1 MSAGEGHAIPTVR
14 DADEL
19 RAAIG
24 ERRRQGG
31 RVGLVPT
38 MGALHAGHLR
48 LVERAR
54 ATCDH
59 VVASIFVNPKQFD
72 RRDDLARYPRDEAA
86 DAARLAEAGCDLLY
100 APHLA
105 RMYPAGFA
113 TTVRVGGVAE
123 DLEGAHRPGHFEGVT
138 TVVTKLLLQA
148 LPDVAFFGEKDYQQ
162 LLTIRR
168 LVTDLDIPVAI
179 EGVPTVREADGL
191 ALSSRNAQLTAEQR
205 RIAPA
210 LADTLMRTARHL
222 QEATGPTEPI
232 LQTARDHL
240 LRAGFDAVDYV
251 VLRDAGHFD
260 DYRPARLLAA
270 AWLGHTRLIDNVPVE

>member
-1 MSAGEGHAIPTVR
+1 MSGDDGGSIPTVR
-14 DADEL
+14 DVAAL
-19 RAAIG
+19 REAIAA
-24 ERRRQGG
+24 RRRRGG
-31 RVGLVPT
+31 RIGLVPT

-72 RRDDLARYPRDEAA
+72 RRDDLARYPRDEAT

-100 APHLA
+100 APPLE
-105 RMYPAGFA
+105 RMYPAGFV
-113 TTVRVGGVAE
+113 TTVRVGGVAD
-123 DLEGAHRPGHFEGVT
+123 DLEGEFRPGHFEGVA
-138 TVVTKLLLQA
+138 TVVTKLLLQT
-148 LPDVAFFGEKDYQQ
+148 LPDAAFFGEKDFQQ

-168 LVTDLDIPVAI
+168 LATDLDIPVAI
-179 EGVPTVREADGL
+179 AGVATVRESDGL
-191 ALSSRNAQLTAEQR
+191 ALSSRNARLTPDQR

-210 LADTLMRTARHL
+210 LADTLTRTARHL

-232 LQTARDHL
+232 LRTARESL

-251 VLRDAGHFD
+251 ALRDAGHFD
-260 DYRPARLLAA
+260 EYRPARLLAA
-270 AWLGHTRLIDNVPVE
+270 AWLGRTRLIDNVPVE